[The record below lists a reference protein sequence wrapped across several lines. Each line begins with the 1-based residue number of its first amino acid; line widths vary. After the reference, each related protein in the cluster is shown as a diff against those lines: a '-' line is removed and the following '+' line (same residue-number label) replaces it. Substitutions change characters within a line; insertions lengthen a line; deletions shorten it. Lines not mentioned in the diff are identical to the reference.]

1 MSGTP
6 EKILEHLLEMMRLDS
21 HFTESGS
28 AQHAAFSLSDWCH
41 LMQSINMM
49 IIYCE
54 GVSSALSSSLLAFL
68 SSVLRLLLCSDLFV
82 LIYN

>member
-21 HFTESGS
+21 EFTESGS
-28 AQHAAFSLSDWCH
+28 AQRDRVKEL
-41 LMQSINMM
+41 L
-49 IIYCE
+49 
-54 GVSSALSSSLLAFL
+54 LSSSVLSVFL
-68 SSVLRLLLCSDLFV
+68 PSVLFLLLRVDLFV

>member
-21 HFTESGS
+21 EFRESGS
-28 AQHAAFSLSDWCH
+28 AQRPSPRPA
-41 LMQSINMM
+41 
-49 IIYCE
+49 CE
-54 GVSSALSSSLLAFL
+54 RVKELLLF
-68 SSVLRLLLCSDLFV
+68 SSVLSGSVFLPSVLFLLLRVDLFV